1 MKKRQTKKTENSQH
15 VWKSVGISVVVL
27 LIFTII
33 YLNYT
38 PAKVGQAITIG
49 NLPYAGGVVDLGR
62 EGSIT
67 LTILPSHLNINFTSP
82 SSVNDPAPHAYLFSL
97 NKLNDQTYSFSIY
110 DNNSRNNVATDIL
123 SSVLGEDKSTIYLN
137 NDDAI
142 PDLEVAF
149 VNGQI
154 VITNL
159 YSRLAGTAVITFV
172 NTTNSPFPSII
183 RLAPGTILEG
193 TINAS
198 SAAVAPIISVN
209 KGLLGTPTSDSR
221 LNLTSTTFAYT
232 APAISTAEV
241 LEINAT
247 VMSKTTRA
255 YYTLA
260 IGNIAYALQDPAL
273 PNMTLQLTSGNNA
286 SLNVNF
292 PAVAGLQPFAIPCAQ
307 NNIIQTLDQLFQDKP
322 VKAVYSYD
330 QRGSLIWTKTGPND
344 FNYFEPM
351 KGYFVELNDGTRS
364 VNINLDCEIR
374 VMNPAGPVPGLT
386 VGTDIERVSPGW
398 SLLSWPGLVPQAL
411 TDFTM
416 DRNFHLYECGQNYQC
431 GEVLN
436 TTPLTPGKPY
446 WIFTTSPFSIQ
457 FVSAGTEQ

>member
-247 VMSKTTRA
+247 VMSQTTRA

-260 IGNIAYALQDPAL
+260 IGDIAYALQDPTL
-273 PNMTLQLTSGNNA
+273 PNMTLQLNPFVGFSGNTA
-286 SLNVNF
+286 QLNINF
-292 PAVAGLQPFAIPCAQ
+292 PAVAGLQPFAVLFHSP
-307 NNIIQTLDQLFQDKP
+307 QTLDELFQDKP

-330 QRGSLIWTKTGPND
+330 QRGALIWTKNGPSD
-344 FNYFEPM
+344 FNTFNPFQ
-351 KGYFVELNDGTRS
+351 GYFVELNGTQS
-364 VNINLDCEIR
+364 VDISMNQTNIFSIAPGVQIPSFAGDNERL
-374 VMNPAGPVPGLT
+374 VLPAGWNLISMPGMVPL
-386 VGTDIERVSPGW
+386 
-398 SLLSWPGLVPQAL
+398 AL
-411 TDFTM
+411 TDFTTN
-416 DRNFHLYECGQNYQC
+416 RNFHIYSCGQRYQC
-431 GEVLN
+431 AEVSN
-436 TTPLTPGKPY
+436 TTPLTPGKAY
-446 WIFTTSPFSIQ
+446 WIFSTSEITLDF
-457 FVSAGTEQ
+457 TLH